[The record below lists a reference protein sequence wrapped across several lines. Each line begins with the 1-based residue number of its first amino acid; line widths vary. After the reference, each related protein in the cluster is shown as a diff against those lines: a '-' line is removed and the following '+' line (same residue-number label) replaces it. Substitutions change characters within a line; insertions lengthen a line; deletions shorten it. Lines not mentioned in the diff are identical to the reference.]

1 MAANNNLKD
10 ELLKLGQANGT
21 IGSTTGAK
29 SIHQLIARDQAR
41 VARMRKL
48 TTAAWALVLLSLFAA
63 AIASAFFPHDPLVR
77 HLPWGP
83 LFIMASQGL
92 LLIAAIFT
100 VSLYVRSRTLTMH
113 QIQASLSN
121 IETLLRETL
130 KDK

>member
-1 MAANNNLKD
+1 MTANKNLKD

-21 IGSTTGAK
+21 IGPTTGAK
-29 SIHQLIARDQAR
+29 TIQQLIARDQAR

-48 TTAAWALVLLSLFAA
+48 TTAAWSLVLLSLFAA
-63 AIASAFFPHDPLVR
+63 AITSAFFPHDPLAR

-83 LFIMASQGL
+83 LFMMASQGL
-92 LLIAAIFT
+92 LLIAAVFT